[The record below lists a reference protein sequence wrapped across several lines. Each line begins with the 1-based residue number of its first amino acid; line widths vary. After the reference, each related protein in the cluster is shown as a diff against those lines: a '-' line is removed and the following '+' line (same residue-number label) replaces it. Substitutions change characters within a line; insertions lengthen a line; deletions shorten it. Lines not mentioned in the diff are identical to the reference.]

1 MTVVKKLQNA
11 SRSVTRFLVNG
22 VPTKL
27 INASYETYSRI
38 YKGQISLGLPV
49 SKELIVSQEEIRT
62 SAVGKLALTLY
73 HIFIRA
79 TGMRIPRDHIK
90 KVIVDE
96 LEKERLRLTENVI
109 LLTQADLTY
118 LAQKRFNIPK
128 KFLSE
133 ISTEAGRRRI
143 LKESLKIHK
152 LPAYF
157 ESKIEELEQNGRG
170 NYEFVYYRDFTDE
183 GKEIGF
189 RRLVSMEDVTANDN
203 RPAVTLVP
211 GFANN
216 SNCFNI
222 SNRYSIAKDFAD
234 MGFWVYLFDPRGVG
248 INEGRFDPYYTVDTM
263 IDYDLSTVVRF
274 INARSNGKPTILMGH
289 SMGGVVSE
297 SMVLNWSLR
306 KHLDHIDTLSRKQK
320 DILSKTLPPLEE
332 VDQYLK
338 MVRGIISLGSPK
350 FFKKKSHLFFPIALW
365 LNHFSR
371 IFRFRQVP
379 VQEISKVV
387 TELPILKD
395 FVRIISNY
403 NIGDLNFLISPEN
416 HKDDKHFVERYLKN
430 ATESIPLGLGF
441 QCLKAIYH
449 GTGFKRMDDSRLNYS
464 DFLSFFPDDIPVF
477 HFWGTKDQLV
487 SLDNI
492 KYSEFYPHRYKK
504 KYYLKSVQDLKKVD
518 LPQEKSL
525 LVDFIIEGANHLD
538 LLYGKAADNFVNPI
552 LMQIVE
558 KVWGDWSYD
567 TAYAKAV

>member
-1 MTVVKKLQNA
+1 MTVVKKLQKV
-11 SRSVTRFLVNG
+11 SKSVTRFLVNDI
-22 VPTKL
+22 PTNL
-27 INASYETYSRI
+27 INATYNTYSKI

-79 TGMRIPRDHIK
+79 ASMRIPRDHIK
-90 KVIVDE
+90 MVIVDE

-109 LLTQADLTY
+109 LLTQVDLNF
-118 LAQKRFNIPK
+118 LARKRFNIPK
-128 KFLSE
+128 KFLQE
-133 ISTEAGRRRI
+133 ISKEAGRRRI

-157 ESKIEELEQNGRG
+157 ESEIEELEQNGRG

-234 MGFWVYLFDPRGVG
+234 MGLWVYLFDPRGVG

-263 IDYDLSTVVRF
+263 IDYDLPTVVRF
-274 INARSNGKPTILMGH
+274 IHARSNGKPTILLGH

-306 KHLDHIDTLSRKQK
+306 KHMDRIDTLSMEQKNVLKQ
-320 DILSKTLPPLEE
+320 TLPPLNE

-338 MVRGIISLGSPK
+338 TVRGIISLGSPK

-365 LNHFSR
+365 LNHLSR
-371 IFRFRQVP
+371 ILRLRQVP

-403 NIGDLNFLISPEN
+403 NVGDLNFLISPEN
-416 HKDDKHFVERYLKN
+416 HKDDKHFVERYLKI

-441 QCLKAIYH
+441 QCLKAVYQ

-477 HFWGTKDQLV
+477 HFWGTKDQLA
-487 SLDNI
+487 SLDNLN
-492 KYSEFYPHRYKK
+492 YSEFYPHRYKM
-504 KYYLKSVQDLKKVD
+504 KYYLESVQDLKKID

-525 LVDFIIEGANHLD
+525 HVDFIIEGANHLD
-538 LLYGKAADNFVNPI
+538 LLYGKAANDFVNPI
-552 LMQIVE
+552 LMQIIE
-558 KVWGDWSYD
+558 KVWGGWSYD
-567 TAYAKAV
+567 KVYAKAV

>member
-1 MTVVKKLQNA
+1 MTVVKKLQKA
-11 SRSVTRFLVNG
+11 GKSVTRFFVNEI
-22 VPTKL
+22 PTNL
-27 INASYETYSRI
+27 INATYNTYSKI

-79 TGMRIPRDHIK
+79 ASMRIPRDHIK
-90 KVIVDE
+90 MVIVDE

-109 LLTQADLTY
+109 LLTQVDLNF
-118 LAQKRFNIPK
+118 LARKRFNIPK
-128 KFLSE
+128 KFLQE
-133 ISTEAGRRRI
+133 ISKEAGRRRI

-157 ESKIEELEQNGRG
+157 ESEIEELEQNGRG

-203 RPAVTLVP
+203 RPAITLVP

-234 MGFWVYLFDPRGVG
+234 MGLWVYLFDPRGVG

-263 IDYDLSTVVRF
+263 IDYDLPTVVRF
-274 INARSNGKPTILMGH
+274 IHARSNGKPTILLGH

-306 KHLDHIDTLSRKQK
+306 KHMDRIDTLSMEQKNVLKQ
-320 DILSKTLPPLEE
+320 TLPPLNE

-338 MVRGIISLGSPK
+338 TVRGIISLGSPK

-365 LNHFSR
+365 LNHLSR
-371 IFRFRQVP
+371 ILRLRQVP

-403 NIGDLNFLISPEN
+403 NVGDLNFLIAPEN
-416 HKDDKHFVERYLKN
+416 HKDDKHFVERYLKI

-441 QCLKAIYH
+441 QCLKAVYQ

-477 HFWGTKDQLV
+477 HFWGTKDQLA
-487 SLDNI
+487 SLDNLN
-492 KYSEFYPHRYKK
+492 YSEFYPHRYKK
-504 KYYLKSVQDLKKVD
+504 KYYLESVQDLKKID

-525 LVDFIIEGANHLD
+525 HVDFIIEGANHLD
-538 LLYGKAADNFVNPI
+538 LLYGKAANDFVNPI
-552 LMQIVE
+552 LMQIIE
-558 KVWGDWSYD
+558 KVWGGWSYD
-567 TAYAKAV
+567 KVYAKAV